1 MELTL
6 KYFHLEQ
13 PDNQVGRLCYSW
25 HLYLVEVRVLVIF
38 GTLFSFELISLD
50 LRTEKS
56 DLYYLLSVRLR
67 LLSSSITFSS
77 FMFLPPQTT
86 TNCHKTSD
94 GGTHDITSKTF
105 IMHIE
110 LVVVDWRLSITGKY

>member
-1 MELTL
+1 MKVTASIIIKL
-6 KYFHLEQ
+6 KIHLE
-13 PDNQVGRLCYSW
+13 RSICY
-25 HLYLVEVRVLVIF
+25 V
-38 GTLFSFELISLD
+38 
-50 LRTEKS
+50 
-56 DLYYLLSVRLR
+56 SVRLR

-94 GGTHDITSKTF
+94 GGTHDITSRTF
-105 IMHIE
+105 IMHIQ